1 MSPQSARAWGIAG
14 LVVVTSGIAIHW
26 IFHSR
31 IGPEAKKQ
39 ALSQILGWSDR
50 ITELEEADR
59 AMNPK
64 ERAAA
69 VAHVRSFAVESFVGF
84 RFRPYL
90 DSQVSEKL
98 VPDVPLPS
106 ARLG

>member
-1 MSPQSARAWGIAG
+1 
-14 LVVVTSGIAIHW
+14 
-26 IFHSR
+26 
-31 IGPEAKKQ
+31 
-39 ALSQILGWSDR
+39 
-50 ITELEEADR
+50 
-59 AMNPK
+59 MNPK